1 MSGLV
6 NWCGPMVERADM
18 DAINKSIVSAGL
30 AGRHYPALLYRVHF
44 RHWQLWRYLNEL
56 GEAME
61 VLSRGR

>member
-1 MSGLV
+1 
-6 NWCGPMVERADM
+6 MVERADM